1 MPSFPSSPEAL
12 AALIA
17 SQLPLLHAAVLAS
30 ALLLVTAL
38 QFVNGRLHANGACSR
53 RRVAQI
59 GIMVM
64 LYGAAG
70 FTALAL
76 AVNGGSALVDFD
88 DALVGALA
96 SSLDAHTL
104 HLFARLTRFGDTE
117 TLTALGVTGALLL
130 MWRRQH
136 LLAATWVA
144 AIAGN
149 SLLNVSL
156 KAVFQRVRPVHEHG
170 YAAETSWSF
179 PSGHASGTL
188 VAYGVLAWVALRLL
202 PARWHLPVLWVAV
215 SIALTTGFSRI
226 VLQVHFASDVLAG
239 LCSGSAWLALCI
251 TVAEWIRRRAPQQPD
266 GTLS

>member
-1 MPSFPSSPEAL
+1 MPPLPSSPEQL

-17 SQLPLLHAAVLAS
+17 GQLPLLHAALLAS

-38 QFVNGRLHANGACSR
+38 QFANGRLHANATASR

-76 AVNGGSALVDFD
+76 AVNNGSVLVDFD
-88 DALVGALA
+88 DALVGAL
-96 SSLDAHTL
+96 SRSLDADTL

-130 MWRRQH
+130 LWRRQH

-202 PARWHLPVLWVAV
+202 PARWHLPVLWIAVA
-215 SIALTTGFSRI
+215 IALTTGLSRI

-251 TVAEWIRRRAPQQPD
+251 TVAEWVRRRAPIQTD
-266 GTLS
+266 GKH

>member
-1 MPSFPSSPEAL
+1 MPPLPSSPEQL

-17 SQLPLLHAAVLAS
+17 GQLPLLHAALLAS

-38 QFVNGRLHANGACSR
+38 QFANGRLHANAAASR

-59 GIMVM
+59 GILVM
-64 LYGAAG
+64 LYGAAC

-76 AVNGGSALVDFD
+76 AVNGGSTLVHFD
-88 DALVGALA
+88 DALASALR
-96 SSLDAHTL
+96 STLDAPTL
-104 HLFARLTRFGDTE
+104 NLFARLTHFGDTV

-130 MWRRQH
+130 LWRRQH

-149 SLLNVSL
+149 SLLNVGL

-202 PARWHLPVLWVAV
+202 PARWHLPVLWIAV
-215 SIALTTGFSRI
+215 TIALTTGLSRI

-251 TVAEWIRRRAPQQPD
+251 TVAEWLRRRTPVQPN
-266 GTLS
+266 GTP

>member
-1 MPSFPSSPEAL
+1 MPVLPSSPEQL
-12 AALIA
+12 AMLIA
-17 SQLPLLHAAVLAS
+17 DQLPLLHASVLA
-30 ALLLVTAL
+30 ATLLLVTAL
-38 QFVNGRLHANGACSR
+38 HLANGLLYAGRPASR
-53 RRVAQI
+53 RRVAQL
-59 GIMVM
+59 GLLVM

-76 AVNGGSALVDFD
+76 AVNGGSAVVRFD
-88 DALVGALA
+88 DALVSALR
-96 SSLDAHTL
+96 SGLEDPTL
-104 HLFARLTRFGDTE
+104 RLFARLTRFGDTE
-117 TLTALGVTGALLL
+117 TLTALGITGALVLL
-130 MWRRQH
+130 WRRQH

-156 KAVFQRVRPVHEHG
+156 KAVFRRVRPVHEHG
-170 YAAETSWSF
+170 HALETSWSF

-202 PARWHLPVLWVAV
+202 PARWHLPVLWIAVA
-215 SIALTTGFSRI
+215 IALTTGLSRI

-251 TVAEWIRRRAPQQPD
+251 TVAEWVRRRAPIQTD
-266 GTLS
+266 GKH

>member
-1 MPSFPSSPEAL
+1 MPALPSSPEQLAL
-12 AALIA
+12 LIA
-17 SQLPLLHAAVLAS
+17 SQLPLLHAALLAS
-30 ALLLVTAL
+30 ALLLVSAL
-38 QFVNGRLHANGACSR
+38 HFANGRLHANAAASR

-59 GIMVM
+59 GILVM

-70 FTALAL
+70 FTALAV
-76 AVNGGSALVDFD
+76 AVNGGSALVHFD
-88 DALVGALA
+88 DALVSALRRG
-96 SSLDAHTL
+96 LEEPTL
-104 HLFARLTRFGDTE
+104 RLFARLTHFGDTE
-117 TLTALGVTGALLL
+117 TLTALGVTGAVLLL
-130 MWRRQH
+130 WRRQH

-149 SLLNVSL
+149 SLLNVGL

-215 SIALTTGFSRI
+215 AIALTTGLSRI

-266 GTLS
+266 GKLS